1 MSFQVQPTPPAK
13 GARRG
18 GLLGLGI
25 VLLLGG
31 VGTGAALFVTSSSQ
45 YEDAVKNLQR
55 APVGCDTEF
64 NFTGTGTFIFYAESK
79 GKVGDLRGD
88 CENTDTDYNHDGRI
102 SVDLTL
108 TNADGEEV
116 DLDSASG
123 ASYDA
128 AGYTGSEINTL
139 KLDEPGKYTLSVS
152 SDDTDFAIAVG
163 RNPKD
168 DADSMKT
175 IAIAALI
182 AGVVLGLLF
191 IILGMRRKPAAP
203 AAGAWNPA
211 GGGNLA
217 GYQPVS
223 GPPPVA
229 PPTAPP
235 QPAWQPVPPPQA
247 PPAPPVPPPPAP
259 PAPGSGSPWG
269 SPQT

>member
-1 MSFQVQPTPPAK
+1 MSFQVPPTPPAK

-18 GLLGLGI
+18 GLLGLGV

-31 VGTGAALFVTSSSQ
+31 VGTGAALFVTSGSQ

-79 GKVGDLRGD
+79 GEVGSLRGD
-88 CENTDTDYNHDGRI
+88 CENVDTEYDHEGRI
-102 SVDLTL
+102 DVDLTL
-108 TNADGEEV
+108 TDADGEEV
-116 DLDSASG
+116 DLESATG

-128 AGYTGSEINTL
+128 AGFKGSEINEL

-152 SDDTDFAIAVG
+152 SDETDFAIAVG

-182 AGVVLGLLF
+182 AGIVLGLLF
-191 IILGMRRKPAAP
+191 IVLGMRRKPVGP
-203 AAGAWNPA
+203 TPGAWAPA
-211 GGGNLA
+211 GGGNIG

-223 GPPPVA
+223 GPPPVG

-235 QPAWQPVPPPQA
+235 QPAWQPAPPPQA
-247 PPAPPVPPPPAP
+247 PYVPPAPPTPPPAP
-259 PAPGSGSPWG
+259 PGSPWS
-269 SPQT
+269 SPQQ